1 MPPHQGAHRVEG
13 KGTNMVHAH
22 RLGHKGRAPDE
33 GSQKQKEQVF
43 CWELVHGYLSSY
55 SLFWLFLRKNGV
67 LVLIN
72 MVGRDGAPDA
82 GSGIDVTMGANDCTG
97 IQDTVAPTST

>member
-43 CWELVHGYLSSY
+43 AGNWFMGISLLTLFSGY
-55 SLFWLFLRKNGV
+55 FLGR
-67 LVLIN
+67 
-72 MVGRDGAPDA
+72 MVC
-82 GSGIDVTMGANDCTG
+82 SFL
-97 IQDTVAPTST
+97 